1 MILLEKTK
9 HSQEELRTMNYM
21 YFNTLNH
28 REKSDRIKWSQI
40 KDDWM
45 NLALTFYQWKEN
57 PNREPTQKRLSSL
70 EILLLTLFKQRMGNG
85 GKYNHGEL
93 KFTAERIADYLGLE
107 GTKESK
113 KRQISRARRKV
124 EKLGF
129 IERLKDGTGGN
140 GYRNKAPVYY
150 ISFAF
155 IDNIG
160 TTTDPTGKVPSIAK
174 RHTPS
179 IERGGAPGG
188 AREDNGG
195 VVEGTPSVPPKGT
208 PSVPLIKDTGLI
220 QGRDKG
226 DSVSRPELRNS
237 VGTAPTAN
245 SGGGSVVDDL
255 AASNSEATMNGGER
269 SLHDI
274 NRERWEYMGLG
285 REDWRDNPSMGFR
298 EPEPNPFSA
307 FDEAG

>member
-1 MILLEKTK
+1 
-9 HSQEELRTMNYM
+9 MNYM

-28 REKSDRIKWSQI
+28 TKDSDKQKWRRI
-40 KDDWM
+40 KDDWI
-45 NLALTFYQWKEN
+45 NLAITFYQWKEN
-57 PNREPTQKRLSSL
+57 PNREPTQKSLSSL
-70 EILLLTLFKQRMGNG
+70 ETRLLTLFKQRMGNG

-113 KRQISRARRKV
+113 ERQISRARRKV

-129 IERLKDGTGGN
+129 IERVKDGTGGN
-140 GYRNKAPVYY
+140 GYQNKAPVYY

-188 AREDNGG
+188 AREDDGG

-226 DSVSRPELRNS
+226 DSVSRPVLRNS

-245 SGGGSVVDDL
+245 SGGGSAVDDL
-255 AASNSEATMNGGER
+255 AAGNSGAMVNDGER

-274 NRERWEYMGLG
+274 NRERREYMGLG
-285 REDWRDNPSMGFR
+285 REDWRSNPSMGFR
-298 EPEPNPFSA
+298 EPEPNPFPA
-307 FDEAG
+307 CDEAG